1 MYETLA
7 YSLENS
13 VATITLN
20 RPDVYNAF
28 NGQLKKELLHA
39 MQESGKNDA
48 VRAVVLTGNGKAFS
62 SGQDLKEAMSIS
74 KNGKIDFQTMVQEGY
89 NPIIR
94 AMRDL
99 PKPILAGINGVAAGA
114 GLAIALAADMRIMN
128 AEARLVEGFT
138 GIALVPDSG
147 GTYFFARMMNY
158 PRAFEFIA
166 LNEPMDAPTAL
177 QMGLVN
183 RVVAAADFTNAVNA
197 MSERLA
203 AAPTKTLG
211 IVKSMLQRAMRD
223 SLDDILNLEA
233 EMQEIAGNSEDCAI
247 GLMSFATKQAPIFVG
262 R

>member
-1 MYETLA
+1 
-7 YSLENS
+7 
-13 VATITLN
+13 
-20 RPDVYNAF
+20 
-28 NGQLKKELLHA
+28 
-39 MQESGKNDA
+39 
-48 VRAVVLTGNGKAFS
+48 
-62 SGQDLKEAMSIS
+62 
-74 KNGKIDFQTMVQEGY
+74 
-89 NPIIR
+89 
-94 AMRDL
+94 
-99 PKPILAGINGVAAGA
+99 
-114 GLAIALAADMRIMN
+114 
-128 AEARLVEGFT
+128 
-138 GIALVPDSG
+138 
-147 GTYFFARMMNY
+147 
-158 PRAFEFIA
+158 
-166 LNEPMDAPTAL
+166 DAPTAL